1 MEGRR
6 EEGKEGGEM
15 GGREERV
22 REGGENKGR
31 RGGRGEVK
39 ESVGEEGKE
48 ERSECGRQVAVN
60 EGRVFVCVCMCV
72 CGWNQG
78 ECRRL
83 PLSHYILI
91 LQIIHTQ

>member
-1 MEGRR
+1 
-6 EEGKEGGEM
+6 M

-48 ERSECGRQVAVN
+48 ERRREVSRAGKWQSMR
-60 EGRVFVCVCMCV
+60 GVCVCVYACV
-72 CGWNQG
+72 CAWL
-78 ECRRL
+78 E
-83 PLSHYILI
+83 
-91 LQIIHTQ
+91 